1 MVPSAIRRTVEPIT
15 HMPGQ
20 LAGNLHHLG
29 CTGLGLV
36 PGPDAPDLDT
46 AFLHL
51 PRAGGKLGQRRAVQ
65 LNSAHGLHQL
75 RTLVAALPCRRRQL
89 KRLVPLCLQ
98 GPMIH
103 AILDAG
109 ALKGGVRVPRP
120 RLPPALQNLDLV
132 PVAVFGGEALG
143 ANLAGG
149 QQNVGVMIAL
159 VPLAP
164 RRVQGDISHHAT
176 VHELRLCVVADQGDP
191 LRPAYWNVLEVYER
205 ALKREMYLGDQ
216 DDTFFRLDLP
226 TNKTDWPGTFTL
238 IGNSGAGKTYWV
250 VQMLLRYLR
259 ATKPHARRTIIWC
272 SPEWEIDKTLKPL
285 KETKYSFNV
294 MGVDIGEDALRKS
307 GKDAMTYYNEKIKRV
322 IDEHGEKAIIV
333 LDDFVDA
340 APALYPFLRKIYI
353 SSLRTARHKVTSV
366 ISLQHTY
373 SGGKNTSQAIQ
384 SNKFIVF
391 FPRSQQNRCI
401 MFMRDH
407 LMMQTA
413 EAKELVQRF
422 AKLDRWMTIRL
433 HSPAAIYNSKY
444 LLLL

>member
-1 MVPSAIRRTVEPIT
+1 MDWIYVNGRSGLAMFFGCLAVALLQKLCSKRVKPRNSSRFLFKEYVPRVMLTLVKDAKSQEIVGMYSKKSKSVKPARTVYYT
-15 HMPGQ
+15 HDVKPEKENV
-20 LAGNLHHLG
+20 A
-29 CTGLGLV
+29 
-36 PGPDAPDLDT
+36 
-46 AFLHL
+46 
-51 PRAGGKLGQRRAVQ
+51 
-65 LNSAHGLHQL
+65 SARGVLEIH
-75 RTLVAALPCRRRQL
+75 RSSL
-89 KRLVPLCLQ
+89 KRQHKISQAAFERIC
-98 GPMIH
+98 GM
-103 AILDAG
+103 LDANEEPEVG
-109 ALKGGVRVPRP
+109 DALRS
-120 RLPPALQNLDLV
+120 
-132 PVAVFGGEALG
+132 EYW
-143 ANLAGG
+143 
-149 QQNVGVMIAL
+149 
-159 VPLAP
+159 
-164 RRVQGDISHHAT
+164 
-176 VHELRLCVVADQGDP
+176 ELKRIF
-191 LRPAYWNVLEVYER
+191 ER
-205 ALKREMYLGDQ
+205 ALKREMFLGDQ
-216 DDTFFRLDLP
+216 DDVYFEHNLP
-226 TNKTDWPGTFTL
+226 RRKEDWPGTFTC

-373 SGGKNTSQAIQ
+373 SGGRNTSQAIQ